1 VRTAPLRCGA
11 DDPTRKD
18 GMAYRIDEEEVT
30 LAFYGSI
37 VYLAV
42 VSSLAA
48 QRPQPAAAVAI
59 AAVVSTATVLFIAH
73 AFAALVPRAAK
84 AGRLH
89 RHHLGEVLR
98 HDAPLLVTCAVPL
111 IPLVLAGSET
121 IAVDTGYRL
130 SVCITIALL
139 FALATMLGRRD
150 GLAWPRAIGAAA
162 VIIVATTVVIWLES
176 HVH

>member
-1 VRTAPLRCGA
+1 MG
-11 DDPTRKD
+11 
-18 GMAYRIDEEEVT
+18 YRIDEQEVT

-42 VSSLAA
+42 VSSLGS
-48 QRPQPAAAVAI
+48 QRPPPEPTVAI

-73 AFAALVPRAAK
+73 AFAAMVPRAAR

-89 RHHLGEVLR
+89 RRHLLEVLR
-98 HDAPLLVTCAVPL
+98 HDVPLLVTSAIPV
-111 IPLVLAGSET
+111 IPLALAAWNA

-130 SVCITIALL
+130 SVRLTIALL
-139 FALATMLGRRD
+139 FGLAVTLGRRE
-150 GLAWPRAIGAAA
+150 GLPWIRALGAGA
-162 VIIVATTVVIWLES
+162 VIIVVATVIIWLES

>member
-1 VRTAPLRCGA
+1 
-11 DDPTRKD
+11 
-18 GMAYRIDEEEVT
+18 MAYRIDEEEVT

-42 VSSLAA
+42 VSSLGA
-48 QRPQPAAAVAI
+48 QRPQPRPAVAI
-59 AAVVSTATVLFIAH
+59 GAVVSTATVLFIAH
-73 AFAALVPRAAK
+73 AFAALVPRAAR
-84 AGRLH
+84 AGRFH

-98 HDAPLLVTCAVPL
+98 QDAPLLVTCAIPL
-111 IPLVLAGSET
+111 IPLVLAGTEA

-130 SVCITIALL
+130 SVRITIALL
-139 FALATMLGRRD
+139 VTLAIMLGRRD
-150 GLAWPRAIGAAA
+150 GLAWPRAIGAAG